1 MDSTNIIIS
10 LVSGLAAGT
19 FIAIADRVLG
29 DRNSIK
35 SQIVS
40 LRMQAERSRA
50 ETSRLGNRE
59 QEFKRRFELMESSLA
74 ETKYY
79 LVQTIDENII
89 YDGTEGIEGFDV
101 VAVGRKNNCH
111 FFNNKVLIIDRM
123 GKKGVCQLQL
133 RKYTVDGK
141 EFDYFA
147 GAPQARGKRRLRVSF
162 EARVLDGEHAISMAF
177 TSFEDNHLLGKRD
190 LVIDSTTWEDQ
201 DLYFEISARQD
212 SLLQIVDLFQSRA
225 GDLQIR
231 NLVVAEQVRQPR
243 NGGGHISAS
252 DLHALIHSDN

>member
-1 MDSTNIIIS
+1 MENTNLIVG

-35 SQIVS
+35 SQLLF
-40 LRMQAERSRA
+40 LRNQAQRSRV
-50 ETSRLGNRE
+50 ETARLGSRE
-59 QEFKRRFELMESSLA
+59 QDFKRRFESMESSLA

-79 LVQTIDENII
+79 LVQTVDENII

-101 VAVGRKNNCH
+101 VAAGRKHDCH

-123 GKKGVCQLQL
+123 GKRGVCQLQL
-133 RKYTVDGK
+133 RKYTVDGR

-162 EARVLDGEHAISMAF
+162 EARVLDGEHMISFAF
-177 TSFEDNHLLGKRD
+177 TSFEDHHLLGKRD

-201 DLYFEISARQD
+201 DLYFELSARQD

-243 NGGGHISAS
+243 NGGGPISAG